1 MGIDVQTLASPMLNA
16 LKQVLDKYWGEVQDF
31 AKTEA
36 LKMAQTLANI
46 ASLKAA
52 GKINEAQAAALVD
65 MQKQS
70 MQAVLLAFEGIGLIA
85 AQAAIN
91 AALAAVKDTV
101 NKLLGFGLL

>member
-1 MGIDVQTLASPMLNA
+1 MGIDVQTLTGPMLDA
-16 LKQVLDKYWGEVQDF
+16 LKPVLAKYWGEVQDY

-36 LKMAQTLANI
+36 VKMAHTLANI
-46 ASLKAA
+46 ESLKAA
-52 GKINEAQAAALVD
+52 GKIGEAQAVALLD

-70 MQAVLLAFEGIGLIA
+70 MQAVLMAVEGIGLIA
-85 AQAAIN
+85 AQTAIN